1 MSRCYRV
8 SLKESITR
16 TVTASDAMTHQVEL
30 EGILSSEDM
39 NNILRDALKEEGWTE
54 SEDGKYTLES
64 DDGENLVW
72 DIEEGTVTASLEED
86 KSFEK
91 EVVVSG
97 GGENEKSANADAKK
111 KMEQQKKRVDID
123 AEDVQRRLRKKI
135 TAKLEENEANRKK
148 KLNRVIRK
156 TYNEALKQKAGLL
169 GTIQSIDENQ
179 EGDDH
184 SMTIRVLA

>member
-1 MSRCYRV
+1 
-8 SLKESITR
+8 
-16 TVTASDAMTHQVEL
+16 MTHQVEL